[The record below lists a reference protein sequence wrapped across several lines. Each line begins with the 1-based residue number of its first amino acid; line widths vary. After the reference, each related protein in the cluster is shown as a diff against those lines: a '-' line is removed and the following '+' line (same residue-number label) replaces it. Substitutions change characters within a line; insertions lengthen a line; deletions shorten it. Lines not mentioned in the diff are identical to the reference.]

1 MALTSKTQAELEQ
14 DAVSIGKDFECVYYH
29 STLYMPQDFI
39 DGMIGALPSPER
51 KAWVPLR
58 GAALQQLYSTNYG
71 GMFKNPKQY
80 SDFGY
85 MVQQNSIQHR
95 QQIDSLLVRQGDELL
110 RLGPDG
116 KLSKPDGSFIPNLLP
131 VPLNPD
137 PVVKEKIFRTI
148 VEWLD
153 GNEEEA
159 KLLLSVA
166 ATALAPHWSAGK
178 YVLLIGAGRN
188 GKSIFLEMLSR
199 VLGQHNCAGVKRQE
213 MAENSAVLT
222 SLNGALANVI
232 FDGPAEFIKDSSNE
246 KTLTVGEPLN
256 VRLLFHSDHT
266 QVQTNALFLEGLNK
280 EPKSSDKSQALQARM
295 MRFMFT
301 QTYLEDPAFHERM
314 MSDEYIGA
322 FLSLLIDSYVV
333 KDAKAERLKPSQAGM
348 ELRFEHMLDN
358 SKPLQYLLHLEQT
371 DAFGAEGLLDMELPA
386 LTAAFCSWRVKNND
400 LQTYDQVDVKRMFN
414 DIVLWARRSRRTP
427 TNPNEKYYVVSGFR
441 QDTAALIASWKEVT
455 DEQSEPVVEEV

>member
-1 MALTSKTQAELEQ
+1 MALTSKTQVELEQ

-39 DGMIGALPSPER
+39 DGMVGALPEPAR

-58 GAALQQLYSTNYG
+58 GAALQRLYSSYYG

-80 SDFGY
+80 SDFTY
-85 MVQQNSIQHR
+85 MVQQNSIQHTDMV
-95 QQIDSLLVRQGDELL
+95 DSLLIRKGDELL
-110 RLGPDG
+110 KLGPDG
-116 KLSKPDGSFIPNLLP
+116 QLATPDGSFIPNLLP
-131 VPLNPD
+131 VPLND
-137 PVVKEKIFRTI
+137 DANLKEKIFRTI

-159 KLLLSVA
+159 KLLLSVT

-188 GKSIFLEMLSR
+188 GKSVYLEMLSR

-213 MAENSAVLT
+213 MADNSAVLT

-266 QVQTNALFLEGLNK
+266 KVQTNALFLEGLNK

-301 QTYLEDPAFHERM
+301 QTYAEDPAFHEMM
-314 MSDEYIGA
+314 MSEAYIGA
-322 FLSLLIDSYVV
+322 FLSLLIDHYV
-333 KDAKAERLKPSQAGM
+333 KKEEKAERLKPSAAGL

-371 DAFGAEGLLDMELPA
+371 GILGAEGLIDTELPD
-386 LTAAFCSWRVKNND
+386 LTADFTSWRVKNND
-400 LQTYDQVDVKRMFN
+400 LQSYDQVDVKRMFN
-414 DIVLWARRSRRTP
+414 DIVIWARKSRRTP
-427 TNPNEKYYVVSGFR
+427 KNPNEKYYVVSGFR
-441 QDTAALIASWKEVT
+441 QDTAALIASWKEAS
-455 DEQSEPVVEEV
+455 DEPVEALVEG